1 MPGLGVVE
9 VGRGLDAIRRTI
21 RRRCKRVAGDSTVDR
36 IIDSVIAP
44 LVMDVASGHYETI
57 ADAAN
62 AVGDDLL
69 AVFSRPPHPGPPGR
83 G

>member
-1 MPGLGVVE
+1 MPGLGAVE
-9 VGRGLDAIRRTI
+9 VGSGLDAIRRTI

-36 IIDSVIAP
+36 IIDSVLAP
-44 LVMDVASGHYETI
+44 LVMDVASGHYETVSE
-57 ADAAN
+57 AAK

-69 AVFSRPPHPGPPGR
+69 AVFSRPPRPGHPGR